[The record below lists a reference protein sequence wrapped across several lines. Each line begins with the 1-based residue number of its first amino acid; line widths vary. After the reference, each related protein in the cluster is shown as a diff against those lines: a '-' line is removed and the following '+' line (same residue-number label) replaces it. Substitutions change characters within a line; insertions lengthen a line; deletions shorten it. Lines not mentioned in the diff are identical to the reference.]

1 VSEASGEQSYLV
13 FPGGGGAIKPAT
25 HIRSTLIV
33 SSQKRLRDEGL
44 FPEYEK
50 HLDPALQNTLIE
62 TSVARWL
69 DIELGLA
76 HYQACEALGLGPN
89 RIAEIGQGVG
99 MQRRGT
105 FLGVAVG
112 LAAGIGVTP
121 WTVLAQAD
129 RLWKRAFQGGAMGTL
144 KTGEREARI
153 EVVGWPCARIPYCRH
168 ALRGLVLGV
177 MGLLSPHVSL
187 HEILPLHKDSA
198 VAYRLAWR

>member
-1 VSEASGEQSYLV
+1 M
-13 FPGGGGAIKPAT
+13 
-25 HIRSTLIV
+25 
-33 SSQKRLRDEGL
+33 SSQKHLRDEGL
-44 FPEYEK
+44 FGEYEK
-50 HLDPALQNTLIE
+50 HLDPAHQRTLME
-62 TSVARWL
+62 TSIARWL

-76 HYQACEALGLGPN
+76 HYAACDALGLGPN
-89 RIAEIGQGVG
+89 RVAEIGQGVG

-144 KTGEREARI
+144 KIAEKEARI
-153 EVVGWPCARIPYCRH
+153 EVVGWPCARIVYCRH

-177 MGLLSPHVSL
+177 MGLLSPQVSL
-187 HEILPLHKDSA
+187 HEIMPLHKDSA
-198 VAYRLAWR
+198 AAYRLAWR

>member
-1 VSEASGEQSYLV
+1 M
-13 FPGGGGAIKPAT
+13 
-25 HIRSTLIV
+25 
-33 SSQKRLRDEGL
+33 SSQTRLRDEGL
-44 FPEYEK
+44 FGEYEK
-50 HLDPALQNTLIE
+50 HLDPIHQRVLLE

-76 HYQACEALGLGPN
+76 HYAACDALRLGPN
-89 RIAEIGQGVG
+89 RVAEIGQGMG

-144 KTGEREARI
+144 KTGESEARI
-153 EVVGWPCARIPYCRH
+153 EVVGWPCARIAYCRH

-177 MGLLSPHVSL
+177 MGLLSPNVSL
-187 HEILPLHKDSA
+187 HEIGPLHKDSA
-198 VAYRLAWR
+198 IAYRLAWR